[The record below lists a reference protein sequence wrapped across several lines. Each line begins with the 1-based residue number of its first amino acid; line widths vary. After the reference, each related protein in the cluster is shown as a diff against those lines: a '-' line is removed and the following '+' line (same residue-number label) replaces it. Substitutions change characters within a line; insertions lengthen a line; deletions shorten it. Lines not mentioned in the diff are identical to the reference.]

1 MPRATLRANM
11 QKRAADTP
19 PDTIEDLRQLM
30 LAIGRGESDIHLGP
44 KTRAALGHILEL
56 QGDPAVLSITALAE
70 RLDVSPSTITR
81 LARSLGYAG
90 FAGFQR
96 VLVNASL
103 NAPGAFY
110 SRQAQAALAGDEGH
124 LKTQARRLCRENQAN
139 IDRFI
144 EGLDADAFSQAVHH
158 IAHARRIAV
167 HGARQFH
174 SFASF
179 LVYGLGM
186 IRADVGLLDA
196 AGSGP
201 AEGLAALSGG
211 DVLIVASCAPYTA
224 SVVEVFRAGSAAG
237 LTTIAV
243 TDRASSPLVSCSG
256 TALFVPHRT
265 SFLSNSMTAYIACA
279 ECLINACATA
289 LGDKAAQALAVRE
302 RFIRHLGIET

>member
-1 MPRATLRANM
+1 
-11 QKRAADTP
+11 
-19 PDTIEDLRQLM
+19 M
-30 LAIGRGESDIHLGP
+30 LAIGRGESDIRLGT
-44 KTRAALGHILEL
+44 KARTSLGHILEL

-81 LARSLGYAG
+81 LARTLGYDG
-90 FAGFQR
+90 FAHFQR
-96 VLVNASL
+96 VLVDASL

-124 LKTQARRLCRENQAN
+124 PETQARRLCRENQAN

-144 EGLDADAFSQAVHH
+144 ETLDYDAFSQAVQH
-158 IAHARRIAV
+158 IARARRVSV
-167 HGARQFH
+167 HGARQFQ

-186 IRADVGLLDA
+186 IRADVHLLDT

-201 AEGLAALSGG
+201 AEGLAALTSG
-211 DVLIVASCAPYTA
+211 DVLIAASCAPYTA
-224 SVVEVFRAGSAAG
+224 SVVEVFKAGKAAG
-237 LTTIAV
+237 LTTIAI
-243 TDRASSPLVSCSG
+243 TDRASSPLVSYSQ
-256 TALFVPHRT
+256 TALFVPHQT
-265 SFLSNSMTAYIACA
+265 SFLSNSMTAFIACA

-302 RFIRHLGIET
+302 QFIRHLGIET